1 MGIVCRWVAI
11 GAVTVI
17 SLGTIVVTAIGS
29 ELGGSNPIV
38 VVVIDSE
45 LCGSN
50 PIVVVATGGELRCPS
65 AMSLLRRL
73 VNSVVPVQHAL
84 SDLLVLS
91 LWV

>member
-17 SLGTIVVTAIGS
+17 SLGTIVVIVIGS

-38 VVVIDSE
+38 VVVVDSE

-50 PIVVVATGGELRCPS
+50 PIVVVATDGGLCGSIPIVIVATGGELRCFSPS
-65 AMSLLRRL
+65 CFKR
-73 VNSVVPVQHAL
+73 PVGA
-84 SDLLVLS
+84 
-91 LWV
+91 